1 MIDTSKQATRENMR
15 ASMHGPMR
23 RRNAYVEVG
32 RALAWGMLAGAL
44 AWPIMA
50 TAGGFIVGAAV
61 SFGCWKRSRLKAQKG
76 E

>member
-1 MIDTSKQATRENMR
+1 MIDTSKKWVCEHLR

-61 SFGCWKRSRLKAQKG
+61 SFGCWKRSYQKAQKG